1 MKPPKLSRSDS
12 VNDSDKYRHW
22 GRFILY
28 KYRDLQCSDMTW
40 SFFPSNA
47 HVSNP
52 VFIFRPFLDV
62 NQHAGTTSNW
72 SSASQGHL
80 SLGDNMGHSHMLCP
94 RDREVPRSLFCC
106 CTVKLSTDRIV
117 FFSTA
122 LLAFVLFFLPQ
133 VWHFSFEQL
142 NLMSR
147 FFYFLKTY
155 GYIGCCSSD
164 QRPWFWQSF

>member
-22 GRFILY
+22 GRFFLY

-52 VFIFRPFLDV
+52 AFIFRPFLDV

-106 CTVKLSTDRIV
+106 CTVKLSTDRIG

-122 LLAFVLFFLPQ
+122 LLAFVLFFSTT
-133 VWHFSFEQL
+133 SFAL
-142 NLMSR
+142 
-147 FFYFLKTY
+147 FFWATKPHVPVF
-155 GYIGCCSSD
+155 
-164 QRPWFWQSF
+164 